1 MKQNSRY
8 NSGLIYASV
17 NATKG
22 VTDKVSVYNTYGIPT
37 TRQTFVKTLYHEKRF
52 KVIWFSFIIL
62 SLIACLIIS
71 PSSYLYCAELLITA
85 LSIHLIGEAKLIG
98 QVFAL
103 IECFLYAYI
112 SYKNK
117 LFGESIK
124 SLCIN
129 LPLITFALISWSKSF
144 KKQGN
149 KGIKINELTPKKWAI
164 IGLVFVVL
172 CVACYFLLGLIGTSV
187 LVLSSITFSI
197 SVVCKY
203 LTAKAYKESW
213 FLTIIQ
219 SVIAFSLWVYM
230 FIENILLNSADLAT
244 LPILFMYMAIMSNA
258 VYSFILWQAMFK
270 KEKKPTGQ
278 LFAMRE
284 IKVNKIIKLRKRYSN
299 LYWDKKVDISKNS

>member
-8 NSGLIYASV
+8 NNGLIYASASV
-17 NATKG
+17 TKG

-71 PSSYLYCAELLITA
+71 PSSYLYCTEFLITA
-85 LSIHLIGEAKLIG
+85 LSIHLIGEAKLAG
-98 QVFAL
+98 QIFAI
-103 IECFLYAYI
+103 IECFLYAFI
-112 SYKNK
+112 SYKNR
-117 LFGESIK
+117 LFGEAIK
-124 SLCIN
+124 SLGVSF
-129 LPLITFALISWSKSF
+129 PLITFALVSWIRNLKT
-144 KKQGN
+144 QGN
-149 KGIKINELTPKKWAI
+149 KKIKINELTPKKWAI
-164 IGLVFVVL
+164 VGLVFVVL

-187 LVLSSITFSI
+187 LVLSSIAFSI
-197 SVVCKY
+197 SVICKY

-230 FIENILLNSADLAT
+230 FIENILLNSANFAT

-284 IKVNKIIKLRKRYSN
+284 VKVNRIIKLRKRYSKF
-299 LYWDKKVDISKNS
+299 YWNKEIDIAKNS